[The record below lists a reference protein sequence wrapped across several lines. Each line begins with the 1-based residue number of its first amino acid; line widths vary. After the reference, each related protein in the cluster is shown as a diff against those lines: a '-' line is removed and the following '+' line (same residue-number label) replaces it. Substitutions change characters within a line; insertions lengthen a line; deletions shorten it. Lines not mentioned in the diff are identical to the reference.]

1 MRTTTPQKAHFNQP
15 QRNQEI
21 EQFWDN
27 IYTLRFTHKI
37 ETKKVV
43 DQVGT
48 KRAIV
53 LTSGSEKK
61 RCTVVLTCGSD
72 GTLFAPMIIFKGK
85 QTRHKSVD
93 KVLSKIHPLDTKLL
107 VLDAFSG
114 HKDKQDALPL
124 VARRLKKND
133 FHTLVVPGGCTPL
146 VQPLDVALIR
156 PFKARVKELWASWVS
171 DQIEKSLREANER
184 TTVEPLDRKRL
195 ESNKKRSCCQCV
207 FVHRNF
213 KRTRWLGG
221 R

>member
-85 QTRHKSVD
+85 QTRHKSLTRLRKQRRTVITAQPKAWMDSILMKTYVD

-156 PFKARVKELWASWVS
+156 PFKARVKELWAS
-171 DQIEKSLREANER
+171 
-184 TTVEPLDRKRL
+184 
-195 ESNKKRSCCQCV
+195 
-207 FVHRNF
+207 
-213 KRTRWLGG
+213 
-221 R
+221 